1 MKINKVLS
9 LVFLAVSTLTLLGA
23 AQSSSAYKPA
33 GAVATKANSS
43 SSAKETKAGKVH
55 APVNADEVYKANC
68 TRCHAEAVKVNSRAT
83 VTVMQHMR
91 ARANV
96 TQDEM
101 TAMIKYLQQ

>member
-9 LVFLAVSTLTLLGA
+9 LVFLAVSTLTLFGA
-23 AQSSSAYKPA
+23 SQSSSADKPV
-33 GAVATKANSS
+33 GTVATKATSS
-43 SSAKETKAGKVH
+43 SSAKETRAGKVH
-55 APVNADEVYKANC
+55 AAINADEVYKANC